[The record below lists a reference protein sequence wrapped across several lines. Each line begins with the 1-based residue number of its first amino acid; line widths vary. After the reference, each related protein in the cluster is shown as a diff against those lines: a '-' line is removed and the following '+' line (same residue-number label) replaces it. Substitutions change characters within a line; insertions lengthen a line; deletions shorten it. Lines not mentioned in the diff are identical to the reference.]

1 MKKTFVLF
9 IFFTTLF
16 CNAQAAVT
24 LDAYLEAAL
33 PSGEFF
39 LPAPP
44 EVGSLIWRDDTTKY
58 FQYKRAARHFDEEKQ
73 EYWDSVWAIMNEQ
86 YYFALYRLAA
96 DSVMNAPF
104 ITDVNWTKNP
114 TTKKY
119 IVTYTRNTTDFPQMN
134 TLQQLCEAMKEK
146 NTSGLWRTRTRP
158 YKYFGEWY
166 KGNKYDVD
174 LTDATSYPSGHGY
187 FAGLFG
193 MCMMYIDPANAL
205 KIKKMMGEWM
215 ECRLVLGAHWNT
227 DLSAGWQLGAIA
239 FSIAMN
245 YDQFRNQVEAAKTEL
260 EAYRAAHPQPAPAL
274 TIGDANTASEV
285 STFLSDHNGEIVP
298 SLEITRPVMNN
309 MYNTLCLP
317 FSMDADQIAAS
328 SLNGVQIYEFT
339 NAIVADDELYLY
351 VSEPVNT
358 IEAGKPYFVQYTAS
372 SQLEELSFADVTI
385 NNADLAEQ
393 AVTFNGV
400 TFKGTFAPFE
410 MPAQGSLNMNGG
422 YLFLGANNQLYW
434 PSTSGEIK
442 PFRAYF
448 YVDASSAPAG
458 MPLRHGMPAHIGQ
471 PAQTPTGIG
480 TIQGGDAQAAKIIE
494 RGAVHIIKGGDKY
507 DAQGKSIH

>member
-1 MKKTFVLF
+1 MKKIVTL
-9 IFFTTLF
+9 IFFFTAFF
-16 CNAQAAVT
+16 CGTQAAVT
-24 LDAYLEAAL
+24 LDADLKAAL
-33 PSGEFF
+33 PSGQSF

-44 EVGSLIWRDDTTKY
+44 EVGSLIWLDDSTKY
-58 FQYKRAARHFDEEKQ
+58 FQYKKAAHESIDTNGDR
-73 EYWDSVWAIMNEQ
+73 WDSIWAKMNEP
-86 YYFALYRLAA
+86 YDFALYRLSA
-96 DSVMNAPF
+96 DSVMNAQF
-104 ITDVNWTKNP
+104 ISATWNRTKAN
-114 TTKKY
+114 
-119 IVTYTRNTTDFPQMN
+119 
-134 TLQQLCEAMKEK
+134 
-146 NTSGLWRTRTRP
+146 
-158 YKYFGEWY
+158 
-166 KGNKYDVD
+166 KGNKSIQKAKKRFARRRPYHHFGEGTPVPQDEYPD
-174 LTDATSYPSGHGY
+174 DFTSYPSGHGY
-187 FAGLFG
+187 FAGLFT

-205 KIKKMMGEWM
+205 KIKKMMDEWM

-245 YDQFRNQVEAAKTEL
+245 YPQFRNQVEAAKTEL
-260 EAYRAAHPQPAPAL
+260 ENYRATHPLPVPAL

-285 STFLSDHNGEIVP
+285 STFLSDHNGETL
-298 SLEITRPVMNN
+298 SELEITRPVLNN

-339 NAIVADDELYLY
+339 NAVVADDELYLY

-358 IEAGKPYFVQYTAS
+358 IVAGKPYFVQYSAS
-372 SQLEELSFADVTI
+372 SQLDQMSFADVTI
-385 NNADLAEQ
+385 SNADLDAQ

-434 PSTSGEIK
+434 PSSAGQIK

-448 YVDASSAPAG
+448 YVDSASAPAG

-480 TIQGGDAQAAKIIE
+480 TIQGGDAQAAKVIE
-494 RGAVHIIKGGDKY
+494 RGALHIIKGSDKY

>member
-16 CNAQAAVT
+16 CGAQAAVT
-24 LDAYLEAAL
+24 LDADLKAAL
-33 PSGEFF
+33 PSGQYF

-44 EVGSLIWRDDTTKY
+44 KVGSLIWLDDSTKY
-58 FQYKRAARHFDEEKQ
+58 YLYKDSIQNHLDANGDQ
-73 EYWDSVWAIMNEQ
+73 WDSIWAKLNEP
-86 YYFALYRLAA
+86 YIFALYRLAA
-96 DSVMNAPF
+96 DSVMDAPF
-104 ITDVNWTKNP
+104 VSATWTRKGPNRYTA
-114 TTKKY
+114 TT
-119 IVTYTRNTTDFPQMN
+119 TRNTTDFPQIN
-134 TLQQLCEAMKEK
+134 ALQQLCEEMKNQ
-146 NTSGLWRTRTRP
+146 NTSKLWRTRPRP

-166 KGNKYDVD
+166 GNSNEKDT
-174 LTDATSYPSGHGY
+174 TDATSYPSGHGY

-193 MCMMYIDPANAL
+193 MCMMYIDPGHAL
-205 KIKKMMGEWM
+205 QIKKMMDEWM
-215 ECRLVLGAHWNT
+215 ECRLWVGAHWNT

-245 YDQFRNQVEAAKTEL
+245 YDQFHDLVEASKAEL

-274 TIGDANTASEV
+274 TIGDANTALEV
-285 STFLSDHNGEIVP
+285 NSFLSDHNGETVP
-298 SLEITRPVMNN
+298 SLEITRPVLNN

-317 FSMDADQIAAS
+317 FSMDAEQIAGS

-372 SQLEELSFADVTI
+372 SQLDELSFADVTI
-385 NNADLAEQ
+385 SNADLDAQ

-434 PSTSGEIK
+434 PSTTGEIK

-471 PAQTPTGIG
+471 PAQTPSGIG
-480 TIQGGDAQAAKIIE
+480 SIQGGDVQAAKIIE
-494 RGAVHIIKGGDKY
+494 RGAVHIIKGEEKY

>member
-1 MKKTFVLF
+1 MKKLF
-9 IFFTTLF
+9 ALLFFFFSLF
-16 CNAQAAVT
+16 CGAQAAVT
-24 LDAYLEAAL
+24 LDADLKAAL

-44 EVGSLIWRDDTTKY
+44 AVGSLIWLDDSTKY
-58 FQYKRAARHFDEEKQ
+58 YQYKDSIQ
-73 EYWDSVWAIMNEQ
+73 NTDINGDQWDSAWAKMNEP
-86 YYFALYRLAA
+86 YDFALFRLAA

-104 ITDVNWTKNP
+104 ISATWTR
-114 TTKKY
+114 TKANTYK
-119 IVTYTRNTTDFPQMN
+119 VTKVRNDSVFPN
-134 TLQQLCEAMKEK
+134 INALEQLCEAMKDQ
-146 NTSGLWRTRTRP
+146 NTSKLWRTRPRP

-166 KGNKYDVD
+166 TGTHYSVNKN
-174 LTDATSYPSGHGY
+174 DATSYPSGHGY
-187 FAGLFG
+187 FAGLFT

-205 KIKKMMGEWM
+205 KIKKMMDEWM
-215 ECRLVLGAHWNT
+215 ECRLWVGAHWNT

-245 YDQFRNQVEAAKTEL
+245 YDQFHDLVMASKAEL
-260 EAYRAAHPQPAPAL
+260 ENYRAAHPQPAPAL
-274 TIGDANTASEV
+274 TIGDSNTASEV
-285 STFLSDHNGEIVP
+285 STFLSDHNGETVP
-298 SLEITRPVMNN
+298 SLEITRPVLNN

-339 NAIVADDELYLY
+339 NAVVADDELYLY

-372 SQLEELSFADVTI
+372 SQLDELSFADVTI
-385 NNADLAEQ
+385 SNADLDAQ

-400 TFKGTFAPFE
+400 TFKGTFEPFA

-434 PSTSGEIK
+434 PSTAGEIK

-448 YVDASSAPAG
+448 YVDAASAPAG

-471 PAQTPTGIG
+471 PAQTPSGIG
-480 TIQGGDAQAAKIIE
+480 SIQGGDAQAAKIIE
-494 RGAVHIIKGGDKY
+494 RGAVHIIKGNEKY

>member
-1 MKKTFVLF
+1 MKKIVTL
-9 IFFTTLF
+9 IFFFTAFF
-16 CNAQAAVT
+16 CNARAAVT
-24 LDAYLEAAL
+24 LDEDLKAAL

-44 EVGSLIWRDDTTKY
+44 EVGSLIWLDDSTKY
-58 FQYKRAARHFDEEKQ
+58 FQYKKAAHDSYDSNGDR
-73 EYWDSVWAIMNEQ
+73 WDSIWAKMNEP
-86 YYFALYRLAA
+86 YDFALYRLSA
-96 DSVMNAPF
+96 DSVMNAQF
-104 ITDVNWTKNP
+104 ISATWTR
-114 TTKKY
+114 TKANKY
-119 IVTYTRNTTDFPQMN
+119 TVTKTRNTTDFPEMN
-134 TLQQLCEAMKEK
+134 ALQQLCEAMKEE
-146 NTSGLWRTRTRP
+146 NTSGLWRTRPRP

-166 KGNKYDVD
+166 AGKKYAVD
-174 LTDATSYPSGHGY
+174 HTDATSYPSGHGY
-187 FAGLFG
+187 FAGLFT

-205 KIKKMMGEWM
+205 KIKKMMDEWM

-260 EAYRAAHPQPAPAL
+260 KNYRATHPLPVPAL
-274 TIGDANTASEV
+274 TIGDTNTASEV
-285 STFLSDHNGEIVP
+285 STFLSDHNGETL
-298 SLEITRPVMNN
+298 SELEITRPVLNN

-328 SLNGVQIYEFT
+328 SLNSVQIYEFT
-339 NAIVADDELYLY
+339 NAVVADDELYLY

-358 IEAGKPYFVQYTAS
+358 IVAGKPYFVQYSAS
-372 SQLEELSFADVTI
+372 SQLDQLSFADVTI
-385 NNADLAEQ
+385 SNADLDAQ

-434 PSTSGEIK
+434 PSSAGQIK
-442 PFRAYF
+442 PFRAYL
-448 YVDASSAPAG
+448 YVDAASAPAG

-480 TIQGGDAQAAKIIE
+480 TIQGGDAQAAKVIE
-494 RGAVHIIKGGDKY
+494 RGALHIIKGSDKY